1 MFLLPLLL
9 VPNVVRAATP
19 LVDFDRMGLVGLS
32 GSFSGLDFFSNSSYT
47 LDPSASSILSRSSDG
62 SLTYI
67 ASTNAGGRVLTSCTL
82 DNIVYIAGSFSSIGS
97 VQLANVASYNPS
109 NNSFSPLS
117 SNSNPNG
124 PIDAIFCDNKE
135 GKLWAGGNFTS
146 PSHAVALFDIKSG
159 SWSPPPF
166 TGLVGAQDRVNSITT
181 NASGTSLFFAGSFIT
196 SFQGSPLAKGQN
208 NPNVPYS
215 PGATP
220 FSSSLVPVSLQGAQ
234 ILGSP
239 STTIPGFTNIQS
251 ILCPAGDDGPGNT
264 WYGEDDSPALI
275 TIRTF
280 SFMLAS
286 GVRLGNTF
294 QANYGTT
301 EFRYVSTLF
310 LIYMI
315 NLHSLSA

>member
-1 MFLLPLLL
+1 MFLPALLL
-9 VPNVVRAATP
+9 VLSVVRAATP

-47 LDPSASSILSRSSDG
+47 FDPSSSSILSRSSDG

-67 ASTNAGGRVLTSCTL
+67 ASTNTGGRVLTSCTL
-82 DNIVYIAGSFSSIGS
+82 DNVVYIAGSFSSIGS

-109 NNSFSPLS
+109 KNSFSPLS
-117 SNSNPNG
+117 SNNSPNG
-124 PIDAIFCDNKE
+124 PIDVIFCDNKE
-135 GKLWAGGNFTS
+135 DKLWVGGSFSS
-146 PSHAVALFDIKSG
+146 PAHAVALFDIKSG

-181 NASGTSLFFAGSFIT
+181 NASGASLFFAGSFIT
-196 SFQGSPLAKGQN
+196 SFQGSPLAIGQN

-239 STTIPGFTNIQS
+239 STTIPGFTNIQN
-251 ILCPAGDDGPGNT
+251 ILCPAGGDGPGNT

-294 QANYGTT
+294 QANHGTT
-301 EFRYVSTLF
+301 EFR
-310 LIYMI
+310 
-315 NLHSLSA
+315 